1 MRLKGFFT
9 DGCYPQGQF
18 LRQSAPK
25 PDIINIDFPRIR
37 SKFHTEEEPM
47 KFMTVWSYP
56 PENRDE
62 AQARFK
68 ETKGDKPPK
77 GIKLIGRWH
86 AIGGAMGVHI
96 CECDDPMLMAKWAQR
111 WSDLLSIEIYPAAT
125 DEEIAKML
133 E

>member
-1 MRLKGFFT
+1 MKSDSL
-9 DGCYPQGQF
+9 
-18 LRQSAPK
+18 PK
-25 PDIINIDFPRIR
+25 CDMVIIDFPRIR
-37 SKFHTEEEPM
+37 SKFQLVEEAM
-47 KFMTVWSYP
+47 KFMTIWSFA
-56 PENRDE
+56 PEKRNE

-68 ETKGDKPPK
+68 ETGGDKPPE
-77 GIKLIGRWH
+77 GIKPIGRWH